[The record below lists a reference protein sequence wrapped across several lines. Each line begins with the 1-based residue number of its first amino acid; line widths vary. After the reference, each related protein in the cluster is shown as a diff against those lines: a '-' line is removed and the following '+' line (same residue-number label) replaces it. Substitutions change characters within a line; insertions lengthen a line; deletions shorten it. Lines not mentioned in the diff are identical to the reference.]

1 MRVVLDTN
9 VWISAYLN
17 PRGVPGRIVDALA
30 NGRVEVLST
39 EHLWTELRRVLY
51 EPKVRELLE
60 ARSLWDDARLLVA
73 MRLRV
78 ECVENQSPHE
88 NWLPEDPDDDWVLH
102 CAMTANA
109 DYIVTGD
116 RALLGLAEVGNT
128 AILSPTDFVTRV
140 LDAPEK

>member
-17 PRGVPGRIVDALA
+17 PRGVPGRILDTLA
-30 NGRVEVLST
+30 SRRIEVVST

-60 ARSLWDDARLLVA
+60 TRNLWDDARLLVA

-78 ECVENQSPHE
+78 EFVENQSPHE
-88 NWLPEDPDDDWVLH
+88 NWLAEDPDDDWVIQ

-116 RALLGLAEVGNT
+116 KALLGLAKVGNAT
-128 AILSPTDFVTRV
+128 ILSPTDFVTRV